1 MSFSEIVWWSL
12 VLGGVAVGGWGVI
25 GVVGKGMQ
33 KEEDEVCGEGEGV
46 GSKKNGESPKPHP
59 KTNNSIA
66 VGSRGL
72 LRKAD
77 KTIGHAVLGAKKEG
91 SGGDEDDEEGEGEGG
106 KVGRVGEGGR
116 GGGEGEGGE
125 EKDKG
130 KNGIRVGSNPL
141 LEISSKNNELAS
153 SSNLDLEISH
163 DAARANPLSRTVFPD
178 AENDAENDELLPGDA
193 MPVDDVVPAGEGEE
207 LVLPDEPNVMRAVAS
222 FTPRAS
228 DELLVGMGDVVTV
241 LERFPDGWVMAC
253 NEGVCGVIPA
263 SFLSALSAGIKWST
277 SPSSPDELLVHKGDM
292 VDVYEFYD
300 DGWALVVGP
309 TGAAGMVPQAYLD
322 RSIATPLT
330 PLDSPI
336 L

>member
-1 MSFSEIVWWSL
+1 M
-12 VLGGVAVGGWGVI
+12 GGG
-25 GVVGKGMQ
+25 
-33 KEEDEVCGEGEGV
+33 
-46 GSKKNGESPKPHP
+46 
-59 KTNNSIA
+59 
-66 VGSRGL
+66 RG
-72 LRKAD
+72 R
-77 KTIGHAVLGAKKEG
+77 
-91 SGGDEDDEEGEGEGG
+91 
-106 KVGRVGEGGR
+106 GRGRGR

-228 DELLVGMGDVVTV
+228 DELLVGIGDVVTV

-309 TGAAGMVPQAYLD
+309 S
-322 RSIATPLT
+322 SIPRPLHRHPSHPSRLAHSLT
-330 PLDSPI
+330 IRPLNHKHC
-336 L
+336 